1 MPWPL
6 DQAAPW
12 LNPAGT
18 GAPVNDEEDGY
29 AKYLRTFA
37 QPVESPV
44 PDVAWAPPHYDF
56 TDEEANPP
64 HYDFTDDEANPPP
77 SDLASIEIDPTNGKE
92 PIDPYAA
99 PVNNGPTPIDPYS
112 QLRDPYPP
120 ETPTPV
126 PGGLVDRTLGRVAQ
140 KAGTANDLDR
150 LGASETFVEKDAPD
164 ETPDQAD
171 ASAADLYRRD
181 PQARLRAE
189 LERDDLMRS
198 EQIKLQTAANL
209 RDAEEMKRNVE
220 RRDLARA
227 KAQSDRAQID
237 ADARALA
244 QSPFKRYWS
253 NASTGEKI
261 GGALLAI
268 AGGLMMPNTGGRN
281 SGIDFMMK
289 LADDDADQKW
299 KAIQLR
305 REQSGEAMAD
315 ADEDFRTRETLR
327 MAGREQ
333 VANQIRATLAN
344 FDPKGAHALAYGA
357 GLAAIDAAN
366 AKAAA
371 EADAENEKRA
381 EANFKLADQAR
392 QTDIKEYEA
401 ISKDEQWRAAERRR
415 IGVGTGGG
423 GARGPTA
430 GWGPKDVHSGADWAR
445 RRGLDPKVIKAQPPA
460 DDMTGKEF
468 DDWFQS
474 QKDQG
479 NISAEQEREANV
491 RQQRILDKKKF
502 EDEREITFNGDP
514 LYVYDKDG
522 KVVLD
527 EFGDPQ
533 RITAQTPAE
542 GEAIRKRVS
551 NTVYAAGLLDEA
563 LALREGAS
571 LEDLKWSG
579 SPVRQRLKAIA
590 DKIVL
595 TMKEGTQGLS
605 SDSDM
610 GKIATSFGADGLTD
624 WLSRKGAI
632 EQGRA
637 NLIDGLNNEMRQHFK
652 YKGPALLIPN
662 AHKAPA
668 PKRDEDLAALNSRD
682 DRESFGLN
690 DATLNPLHSQ
700 AGKVVGTLDEGI
712 EFRPSL
718 DEKGQGGLDRLV
730 AAIERGDADAGERA
744 AGLAKS
750 ATGGSSKAI
759 RNESATA
766 LWKLKQAGNPAA
778 VAAYEKLDDAGK
790 ATVIAHLPPAEA
802 RAALR
807 ALKEQVEAPARVMR
821 NLKGLVPGGDD

>member
-1 MPWPL
+1 MPWHL

-92 PIDPYAA
+92 PIDPYPAKIGKPRPMRDPIDPYAA
-99 PVNNGPTPIDPYS
+99 PVNDGPVPIDPYS

-401 ISKDEQWRAAERRR
+401 ISKDEQWRAEARRKAAA
-415 IGVGTGGG
+415 GVGGGKPTSLFSDKSAYTVDDWLTIDPRLKGVLLKADGSPKFDPTKKLTGKDVKDLLAITGDVG
-423 GARGPTA
+423 RQEADASRTGKVDQETALAEAGRKITDPFTGKDLGIVTNATDPGKLQEALTA
-430 GWGPKDVHSGADWAR
+430 GTTVLKTVDKLR
-445 RRGLDPKVIKAQPPA
+445 RLAAKA
-460 DDMTGKEF
+460 
-468 DDWFQS
+468 
-474 QKDQG
+474 
-479 NISAEQEREANV
+479 
-491 RQQRILDKKKF
+491 
-502 EDEREITFNGDP
+502 
-514 LYVYDKDG
+514 
-522 KVVLD
+522 
-527 EFGDPQ
+527 
-533 RITAQTPAE
+533 
-542 GEAIRKRVS
+542 
-551 NTVYAAGLLDEA
+551 
-563 LALREGAS
+563 EGAS
-571 LEDLKWSG
+571 DWIKSDEWKEI
-579 SPVRQRLKAIA
+579 KA
-590 DKIVL
+590 
-595 TMKEGTQGLS
+595 TQGFLTAQVS
-605 SDSDM
+605 KALQLGAMDQGLQDVVVQIM
-610 GKIATSFGADGLTD
+610 GATDPTSFIHSAEAGLKMAHANFEERARDLLRGAGIDDSKWRVPDMAELPKAKKNE
-624 WLSRKGAI
+624 LGARLAKRPSG
-632 EQGRA
+632 E
-637 NLIDGLNNEMRQHFK
+637 NN
-652 YKGPALLIPN
+652 
-662 AHKAPA
+662 
-668 PKRDEDLAALNSRD
+668 LAA
-682 DRESFGLN
+682 FGNEVANEL
-690 DATLNPLHSQ
+690 
-700 AGKVVGTLDEGI
+700 GTDVNA
-712 EFRPSL
+712 
-718 DEKGQGGLDRLV
+718 DEKLYDKAALDV
-730 AAIERGDADAGERA
+730 AVTAIERDRDETAAADLAEAAGSSSNVAARKAAASRFWALRQSGNPTVVKAFNDLPVDRRAALVRQLPKEERA
-744 AGLAKS
+744 AYIREVAGL
-750 ATGGSSKAI
+750 T
-759 RNESATA
+759 E
-766 LWKLKQAGNPAA
+766 
-778 VAAYEKLDDAGK
+778 
-790 ATVIAHLPPAEA
+790 
-802 RAALR
+802 
-807 ALKEQVEAPARVMR
+807 
-821 NLKGLVPGGDD
+821 GDD